1 MRVNKESKRITREGK
16 EFSWEEREAIVK
28 EYLSSGL
35 SRRAI
40 WEKHTGQ
47 EAENGQL
54 LRWLKLL
61 GYEDVQPKKRLIL
74 EKMKRTD
81 PPFDEGEKRELLER
95 IKTLE
100 SRLDDA
106 TLKAEAYSSMID
118 LAEKEFNISIRK
130 KSGTKPSN
138 R

>member
-35 SRRAI
+35 SKRVI

-54 LRWLKLL
+54 LRWLKRL

-81 PPFDEGEKRELLER
+81 PLFGEGEKRELLER